1 MRGPGR
7 SVPGWSVPAL
17 VVLFAA
23 AGIGGAKLFAVPSVA
38 LDLSPASDGERRTT
52 VLVVD
57 GVKCVDTA
65 ERAARQVRGLPG
77 VSRFVAYASRNRVEV
92 TFDPARS
99 SAPRI
104 AEAIEGPVH
113 EPATGEYLFHVYR
126 VVEIDGV
133 KVNTGRPT
141 EAGPNEGG

>member
-7 SVPGWSVPAL
+7 RVPGWTVPAL

-23 AGIGGAKLFAVPSVA
+23 SGVGGARLFAVPSVA
-38 LDLSPASDGERRTT
+38 IDLLPASHGERRTT

-65 ERAARQVRGLPG
+65 ERAARQLKGLAG
-77 VSRFVAYASRNRVEV
+77 VSRYVAYASRNRVEV
-92 TFDPARS
+92 TFDPSLS
-99 SAPRI
+99 SGTRI
-104 AEAIEGPVH
+104 VEALEGPVH

-133 KVNTGRPT
+133 KVNEARPT
-141 EAGPNEGG
+141 EAGPNRGV